1 MKAKVLL
8 LFLVAL
14 VQMMILISM
23 VTVSALPLWT
33 GKEVKIK
40 TIPVD
45 PRSLFRGNYA
55 LLRYDISEI
64 QLTDLSNSNA
74 TLRQGEM
81 IYVSLL
87 QGDDGYYQM
96 STVSLKKPD
105 SGIFVRGRIQGN
117 RYDSPQDKLDVKY
130 GIEAF
135 FAPKEK
141 ALALE
146 KQLTNGGV
154 AVLMVSDS
162 GKARLK
168 DVIAP

>member
-1 MKAKVLL
+1 MKMRVLL
-8 LFLVAL
+8 LSLVAL
-14 VQMMILISM
+14 AQMFVLIGM

-33 GKEVKIK
+33 GDEIKIK

-55 LLRYDISEI
+55 LLRYDISQIE
-64 QLTDLSNSNA
+64 LTGMTENNSNI
-74 TLRQGEM
+74 RRSEVV
-81 IYVSLL
+81 YVSLM
-87 QGDDGYYQM
+87 QDEDGYYQM
-96 STVSLKKPD
+96 STASFNRPD
-105 SGIFVRGRIQGN
+105 DGIYIRGRVQGN
-117 RYDSPQDKLDVKY
+117 RYYSPQDKIDVKY

-146 KQLTNGGV
+146 KQLRDGGV
-154 AVLMVSDS
+154 AVLMVSKS

-168 DVIAP
+168 NVLAD